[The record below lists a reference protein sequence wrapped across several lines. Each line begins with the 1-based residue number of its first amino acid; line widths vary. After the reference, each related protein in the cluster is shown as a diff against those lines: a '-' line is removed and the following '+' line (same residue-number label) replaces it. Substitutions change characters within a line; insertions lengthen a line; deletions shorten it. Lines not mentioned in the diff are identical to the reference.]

1 MSIHPDSAPPAAA
14 PAEEPD
20 TTDADPSP
28 EATAGRR
35 GGRTLV
41 PYSPD
46 MVTWAS
52 AVVAAFAL
60 AMYIRTLMPGVGFW
74 DTAEA
79 QTVPHTLS
87 IFHPTGF
94 PTYTLVG
101 WLWSQIPIGEVAY
114 RMNLMS
120 AVSTALAAALVT
132 HIAGHLISE
141 RPVALRAAA
150 AGVAGA
156 SFAFA
161 SEPWRNAV
169 RADVHALHILIAALI
184 VWLLVVWSAAERAGS
199 PRAGRWLAGAALTFG
214 IGLGNHAL
222 TGLLSFAIA
231 PWLFIVDPNI
241 WRRWKL
247 ILLGALLL
255 LAGLSVYLY
264 IPIRA
269 AIDPEPPLFYARP
282 DNWERLR
289 YLIFAEQFSG
299 LFTNFS
305 DPFGDFGSKW
315 DKAAT
320 VLGAQFPPPG
330 WLLVAVGAMVTIW
343 RRLGVATFLG
353 IIVIVNLVYSMNF
366 IDGDIDRY
374 YMTTVLA
381 VAPLIGV
388 ATAWVAGT
396 YARAA
401 WVLARRMGRWR
412 VRHRVA
418 LAVGTAVVLAAA
430 LLPAYSIV
438 DLYRSRDLSGYRE
451 ASRWVDSVYAAV
463 PEGSVV
469 VSWWSYSTPLWYHR
483 WVLGERPDITIIDDR
498 TILDEGYG
506 DVYGAIDAFLGERP
520 VYVVPVDGSGTWLE
534 ERYMTDKV
542 TTVPGYTNLI
552 RVTERAP

>member
-1 MSIHPDSAPPAAA
+1 MSIHPDSGPPASRTV
-14 PAEEPD
+14 E
-20 TTDADPSP
+20 
-28 EATAGRR
+28 R
-35 GGRTLV
+35 RTLI

-46 MVTWAS
+46 AVTWVS

-60 AMYIRTLMPGVGFW
+60 AMYMRTLMPGVGFW

-79 QTVPHTLS
+79 QTVPHTVS

-94 PTYTLVG
+94 PTYTLIG
-101 WLWSQIPIGEVAY
+101 WLWSQLPLGEVAY
-114 RMNLMS
+114 RMNLLS

-132 HIAGHLISE
+132 HISAHLIHE
-141 RPVALRAAA
+141 RPTMLRAAA

-156 SFAFA
+156 AFAFA

-169 RADVHALHILIAALI
+169 RADVHALHIFLAALI
-184 VWLLVVWSAAERAGS
+184 LWLLITWGAAERAGS
-199 PRAGRWLAGAALTFG
+199 PRAARWLVAAALTFG

-231 PWLFIVDPNI
+231 VWLFVVDPSF

-247 ILLGALLL
+247 IVVGAVFL

-299 LFTNFS
+299 LFSNFS
-305 DPFGDFGSKW
+305 DPLGDFGAKW

-320 VLGAQFPPPG
+320 VLGAQFPAPA
-330 WLLVAVGAMVTIW
+330 WLLVGVGAIVVIW
-343 RRLGVATFLG
+343 RRLGVAVFFG
-353 IIVIVNLVYSMNF
+353 IIAVVNIIYSMNF

-374 YMTTVLA
+374 YMTTVLVA
-381 VAPLIGV
+381 APLIGV

-396 YARAA
+396 YSRAA
-401 WVLARRMGRWR
+401 WVVARRFGRWQ
-412 VRHRVA
+412 VRRRA
-418 LAVGTAVVLAAA
+418 AVVVASIVVLGAAA
-430 LLPAYSIV
+430 LPAFSIV
-438 DLYRSRDLSGYRE
+438 DLYRSRDLSDYRE
-451 ASRWVDSVYAAV
+451 ATRWVESVYAAV
-463 PEGSVV
+463 PEDGVI

-483 WVLGERPDITIIDDR
+483 WVLGDRPDITIIDDR

-520 VYVVPVDGSGTWLE
+520 VYVVPADGTGSWLE
-534 ERYMTDKV
+534 QRYETE
-542 TTVPGYTNLI
+542 TVPTAPGYTNLVHI
-552 RVTERAP
+552 VDRQS